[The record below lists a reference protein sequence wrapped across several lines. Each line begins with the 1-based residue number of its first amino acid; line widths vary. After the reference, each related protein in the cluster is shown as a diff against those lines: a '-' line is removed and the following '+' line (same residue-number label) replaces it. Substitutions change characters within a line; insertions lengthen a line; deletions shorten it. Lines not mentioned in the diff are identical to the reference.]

1 MTSADAPAVRS
12 GIFAGGSSGSLPPT
26 IRKIH
31 MKRFNSITQY
41 LGRGTLDKQT
51 DAEMEQTALPA
62 EAKMNRKQ

>member
-1 MTSADAPAVRS
+1 
-12 GIFAGGSSGSLPPT
+12 
-26 IRKIH
+26 